1 MKTVKTWLSNASN
14 AGKKPVEIRINIK
27 RIGNHTRAHTYTFFK
42 NISLLRNRL
51 KLVYT
56 QNNIMFVMRTLT
68 MSKIAIKYEP
78 FRTFEHPKQQLESA
92 IGLKTRNTHD
102 YNTVENNYYSINTV
116 LLNSNNKKQL
126 RTTCKRRVHARPRAE
141 RK

>member
-1 MKTVKTWLSNASN
+1 
-14 AGKKPVEIRINIK
+14 
-27 RIGNHTRAHTYTFFK
+27 
-42 NISLLRNRL
+42 
-51 KLVYT
+51 
-56 QNNIMFVMRTLT
+56 

-126 RTTCKRRVHARPRAE
+126 RTTSTRAATGRTKMKHGSRTHAVVVVVDYNAFVVIRCYYRAVFPNVPNTVVII
-141 RK
+141 